1 MCEVSRMCLRSPF
14 SVEKPLRAGPRLWR
28 ERRGAAAIEM
38 ALSLPV
44 LLLLICGIVT
54 YGGWF
59 LCANS
64 VQQAANEAARAA
76 IGGLD
81 PNERAALVRTA
92 LDANLRK
99 TGALRPERM
108 DTLVDDDG
116 HTLTVHLSYDASN
129 DPLLSIKLV
138 PLPSKVIERSSTVT
152 LAAP

>member
-1 MCEVSRMCLRSPF
+1 
-14 SVEKPLRAGPRLWR
+14 

-99 TGALRPERM
+99 TGALR
-108 DTLVDDDG
+108 
-116 HTLTVHLSYDASN
+116 
-129 DPLLSIKLV
+129 
-138 PLPSKVIERSSTVT
+138 
-152 LAAP
+152 